1 MTNLI
6 TAMVRPWLLRIDNR
20 RQSAICAILAH
31 SLAMPSRLLYH
42 ISEER
47 LYFSLSKH
55 IFHFMNSFTYNKLR
69 FFKRF
74 FTFIF

>member
-1 MTNLI
+1 MLKCC
-6 TAMVRPWLLRIDNR
+6 ALRIDNR
-20 RQSAICAILAH
+20 RQSDICAILAH
-31 SLAMPSRLLYH
+31 SLAMPCRLLYY

-69 FFKRF
+69 FLNDFSLL
-74 FTFIF
+74 IFEHQYLS